1 MNKTINNIL
10 LKWWLWPL
18 ILIVLQIIH
27 YFIITSCYNIGA
39 DVTDNVLR
47 VVNFRDPISIISL
60 ILIIV
65 NICIWIYYI
74 IKKHKKA
81 IAGHLIL
88 MGVAAVIC
96 LYNIISVG
104 IWWMFNSDLV
114 DDFGRKH
121 PIPENV
127 EYHEPLS
134 SDYIERGD
142 ESGNSDTWLQI
153 KEGGQGGIYYYT
165 FYVPQ
170 DIDNGEIWL
179 ECYEIT
185 ENIRLS
191 SKSIMERTLQEI
203 TQDDKGKITSP
214 KEFSIYEGVWE
225 EFYLARIEVW
235 FQDSATHTKQK
246 LSEKVYKV
254 EGWMR

>member
-1 MNKTINNIL
+1 M
-10 LKWWLWPL
+10 
-18 ILIVLQIIH
+18 
-27 YFIITSCYNIGA
+27 
-39 DVTDNVLR
+39 
-47 VVNFRDPISIISL
+47 VVAL
-60 ILIIV
+60 
-65 NICIWIYYI
+65 
-74 IKKHKKA
+74 A
-81 IAGHLIL
+81 
-88 MGVAAVIC
+88 IC
-96 LYNIISVG
+96 LWNIFSIGV
-104 IWWMFNSDLV
+104 WWMFAGDLV

-127 EYHEPLS
+127 EYNEPLTS
-134 SDYIERGD
+134 AYTERGD

-153 KEGGQGGIYYYT
+153 KNGGQGGIYQYT

-170 DIDNGEIWL
+170 DIENGEIWL

-185 ENIRLS
+185 ENIQLS
-191 SKSIMERTLQEI
+191 SKSIRERTLQKI

-214 KEFSIYEGVWE
+214 KEFSIYEGVWG

>member
-1 MNKTINNIL
+1 MRKSINNIL

-18 ILIVLQIIH
+18 ILIVLQIIQF
-27 YFIITSCYNIGA
+27 FIIRKCHNVGT
-39 DVTDNVLR
+39 DVPASVIR
-47 VVNFRDPISIISL
+47 VVNFRDPIAIISI
-60 ILIIV
+60 ILIIA
-65 NICIWIYYI
+65 NLCLWIYYI
-74 IKKHKKA
+74 IKKQGKA
-81 IAGHLIL
+81 ISGHLAL
-88 MGVAAVIC
+88 MVIAVAIC
-96 LYNIISVG
+96 LWNILSIGV
-104 IWWMFNSDLV
+104 WWMFGGDRL

-127 EYHEPLS
+127 EYNEPLTS
-134 SDYIERGD
+134 AYTERGD
-142 ESGNSDTWLQI
+142 ESGNRDTWLQI
-153 KEGGQGGIYYYT
+153 KNGGQGGIYQYT

-185 ENIRLS
+185 ENIQLS
-191 SKSIMERTLQEI
+191 SKSIRERTLQEI

-225 EFYLARIEVW
+225 EYYLARIEVW